1 MIVRLAAP
9 ERLFADCGEVVFLG
23 GIPVYDIPKRGD
35 IVGAAVLVEEVV
47 RVLPD
52 VDHEDAAAFDA
63 SNGFAHQRAV
73 LVGRRRDRE
82 LFIRGDKKPGP
93 AGTKAGRRGFVK
105 FLLQLCEAA
114 KGRVDSL
121 RKFSMR
127 RRAVGWC
134 ENAPEEDVVAV
145 SAGIIAH
152 AGADRLWNLAEIGD
166 EGVHRLGGQRGMVLQ
181 DRVGIIDVG
190 LVVLA
195 VVDLHRARIKVRL
208 EGIVGIGEWCEF
220 VGHNED

>member
-1 MIVRLAAP
+1 MLWGS
-9 ERLFADCGEVVFLG
+9 LFAHCGEVVFLG

-63 SNGFAHQRAV
+63 GNGFAHQWAV

-93 AGTKAGRRGFVK
+93 AGAKPRRRGFVK
-105 FLLQLCEAA
+105 FLLELCEAA
-114 KGRVDSL
+114 KGRVDGL
-121 RKFSMR
+121 GKFSMR
-127 RRAVGWC
+127 CRAVCWS
-134 ENAPEEDVVAV
+134 ENAPEKDMVAV
-145 SAGIIAH
+145 ASGIIAD
-152 AGADRLWNLAEIGD
+152 AGADRLWDLTEIRD
-166 EGVHRLGGQRGMVLQ
+166 EGVNRLGRQRRVVFQ
-181 DRVGIIDVG
+181 ERVGVIDVG

-195 VVDLHRARIKVRL
+195 VVDLHRTRIKVRL

>member
-1 MIVRLAAP
+1 M
-9 ERLFADCGEVVFLG
+9 LFAHCGEVVFLG
-23 GIPVYDIPKRGD
+23 GIPVHDIPKRGD
-35 IVGAAVLVEEVV
+35 IVGTAVLVEEIVG
-47 RVLPD
+47 VLPD
-52 VDHEDAAAFDA
+52 VDHEDSAALDA

-114 KGRVDSL
+114 KGRVDGL

-127 RRAVGWC
+127 GRAVGWC
-134 ENAPEEDVVAV
+134 ENAPEEDMVAV

-152 AGADRLWNLAEIGD
+152 SCTDRFWDLAEIGD
-166 EGVHRLGGQRGMVLQ
+166 EGVHRLCGQRGMVLQ
-181 DRVGIIDVG
+181 DRVGVIDVG